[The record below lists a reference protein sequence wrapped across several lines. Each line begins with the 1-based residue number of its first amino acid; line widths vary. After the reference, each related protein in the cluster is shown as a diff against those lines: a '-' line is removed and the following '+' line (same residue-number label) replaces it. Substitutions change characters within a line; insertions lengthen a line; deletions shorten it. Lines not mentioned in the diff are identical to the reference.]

1 MSSASAFNDIW
12 NTPQDSKPANLTWSA
27 WAGKGTDLLIQR
39 ANLQPLFHRLIL
51 VNGAGGQ
58 GFFSINANSPAVIPP
73 GASGTNSYY
82 LDGTTLGLY
91 DSTATNLLVKEVI
104 RSDMSR
110 VFEYGIWRDQ
120 INVGITNTPPSS
132 LGLGAIAASFFTN
145 AAPGSA
151 TFGATPQ
158 TFIAVMTSYMNAYS
172 MWAGMDSCFSY
183 YPADVTYTNG
193 YFPPYELL
201 VNGLGKMK
209 NSLLLP

>member
-39 ANLQPLFHRLIL
+39 ANLEPLFHRLIL
-51 VNGAGGQ
+51 FNGAGGQ
-58 GFFSINANSPAVIPP
+58 GYFSINANSPAVVPP

-104 RSDMSR
+104 RNDMSR

-145 AAPGSA
+145 AAPGRA

-158 TFIAVMTSYMNAYS
+158 TFFAVMTSYMNAYS
-172 MWAGMDSCFSY
+172 MWAGMNPCFSY
-183 YPADVTYTNG
+183 SGDPSGYTN
-193 YFPPYELL
+193 FPPYELL
-201 VNGLGKMK
+201 VNGLDKMK
-209 NSLLLP
+209 NSVLLP